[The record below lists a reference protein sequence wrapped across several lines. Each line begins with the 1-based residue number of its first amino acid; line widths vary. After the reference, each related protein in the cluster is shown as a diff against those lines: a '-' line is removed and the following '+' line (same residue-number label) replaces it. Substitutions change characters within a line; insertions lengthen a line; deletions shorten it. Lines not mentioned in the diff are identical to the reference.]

1 MESTQVSNYLLEM
14 KKITKV
20 FPGVTALRGV
30 DLHVGYGEIHAL
42 MGENG
47 AGKSTLMKCIA
58 GIYKPTSGD
67 IIFDGKVQTF
77 STPAEALANGIS
89 MIHQELSPVLY
100 RPIMENVWLG
110 REPLNKFGLVDHKKM
125 HALTKEVLKEIELEE
140 DPSSLMST
148 LTVAK
153 MQMVEIAKAVSY
165 NSKLIIMDEP
175 TSSLAEKEI
184 NQLFSIMRKLKSQG
198 KSIIFITHKL
208 DEIYEI
214 TDRVTVYRDGAFIG
228 SEKTADLK
236 VDRLINWMVGRDV
249 KEMFPKTPCPIGDVR
264 LEVKNLSNRKYFK
277 NVSFTVRRGEILGMA
292 GLVGAGRSEVVETIF
307 GMRPNIGGEIF
318 IDGKK
323 IEIKHPS
330 DAIANGMAWLTED
343 RRGSGIF
350 PMLAVQLN
358 IAIATI
364 PKFLNRIGLIR
375 EAQLNKSCEEF
386 VKKIQVKTPS
396 LEQHVENLSG
406 GNQQKVL
413 VARWLM
419 TNPDILFMDEPTR
432 GIDVGTKSE
441 IHRLISRLA
450 GEGKSIVMIS
460 SELPEIMGMSDRI
473 MVMHQ
478 GKVTGIVENTKDL
491 TQEELMS
498 YATDTVEEYK
508 KSKGGKK

>member
-1 MESTQVSNYLLEM
+1 MVSDYLLEM
-14 KKITKV
+14 KNIKKT
-20 FPGVTALRGV
+20 FPGVLALNGV
-30 DLHVGYGEIHAL
+30 DLRVARGEIHAL

-58 GIYKPTSGD
+58 GIYKPTSGEV
-67 IIFDGKVQTF
+67 IFDGQAQEPY
-77 STPAEALANGIS
+77 TPAEALAKGIS
-89 MIHQELSPVLY
+89 MIHQELSPVLH

-110 REPLNKFGLVDHKKM
+110 REPLTPFRLVDHKKM
-125 HALTKEVLKEIELEE
+125 YEQTKAVLKEIELEE
-140 DPSSLMST
+140 DPASLMST

-175 TSSLAEKEI
+175 TSSLTEKEI
-184 NQLFSIMRKLKSQG
+184 KQLFAIMRKLKSQG
-198 KSIIFITHKL
+198 KSVIFISHKL

-214 TDRVTVYRDGAFIG
+214 ADRVTVYRDGAFIG

-236 VDRLINWMVGRDV
+236 VDKLINMMVGRDV
-249 KEMFPKTPCPIGDVR
+249 KEMFPKTACPIGDVKM
-264 LEVKNLSNRKYFK
+264 EVKNLSNRKYFK
-277 NVSFTVRRGEILGMA
+277 DVSFTVRRGEILGIA

-307 GMRPNIGGEIF
+307 GMRPKSGGEIF

-323 IEIKHPS
+323 AEIKTPA
-330 DAIANGMAWLTED
+330 DAIQNGMAWLTED
-343 RRGSGIF
+343 RRQSGLF

-364 PKFLNRIGLIR
+364 PKFINKIGLIR
-375 EAQLNKSCEEF
+375 ESELNQSCADY

-396 LEQHVENLSG
+396 LDQRVENLSG

-419 TNPDILFMDEPTR
+419 TNPNILFMDEPTR

-441 IHRLISRLA
+441 IHRLISQLA
-450 GEGKSIVMIS
+450 GEGKSIVMVS

-473 MVMHQ
+473 MIMHQ
-478 GKVTGIVENTKDL
+478 GRVTGIVENTQDL
-491 TQEELMS
+491 TQEELMA
-498 YATDTVEEYK
+498 YATDTVDEYR
-508 KSKGGKK
+508 KSKGGK

>member
-1 MESTQVSNYLLEM
+1 MSEYLLEM
-14 KKITKV
+14 KNIKKV
-20 FPGVTALRGV
+20 FPGVLALNGV
-30 DLHVGYGEIHAL
+30 DLHVRPGEIHAL
-42 MGENG
+42 IGENG

-58 GIYKPTSGD
+58 GIYRPTSGE
-67 IIFDGKVQTF
+67 IIFDGTVQGAYNP
-77 STPAEALANGIS
+77 SEALAMGIS
-89 MIHQELSPVLY
+89 MIHQELSPVLH

-110 REPLNKFGLVDHKKM
+110 REPLSRFGLIDHKKM
-125 HALTKEVLKEIELEE
+125 HAQTKEVLKEIELEE
-140 DPSSLMST
+140 DPASLMAS

-175 TSSLAEKEI
+175 TSSLTEKEI
-184 NQLFSIMRKLKSQG
+184 KQLFTIMRKLKSQG
-198 KSIIFITHKL
+198 KSIIFISHKL

-214 TDRVTVYRDGAFIG
+214 TDCVTVYRDGNFIG
-228 SEKTADLK
+228 SEKTANLK
-236 VDRLINWMVGRDV
+236 VDKLINMMVGRDV
-249 KEMFPKTPCPIGDVR
+249 KEMFPKTPCPIGEVK

-277 NVSFTVRRGEILGMA
+277 DVSFTVRRGEILGVA
-292 GLVGAGRSEVVETIF
+292 GLVGAGRTEVVETIF
-307 GMRPNIGGEIF
+307 AMRPRTSGEVF

-323 IEIKHPS
+323 IDIKSPA
-330 DAIANGMAWLTED
+330 DAIKNGMAWLTED

-350 PMLAVQLN
+350 PMLAVRLN

-364 PKFLNRIGLIR
+364 PKFLNWMGIIK
-375 EAQLNKSCEEF
+375 ETQLNKSCADF

-396 LEQHVENLSG
+396 LDQHVENLSG

-419 TNPDILFMDEPTR
+419 TNPDILFVDEPTR

-441 IHRLISRLA
+441 IHRLISNLA

-460 SELPEIMGMSDRI
+460 SELPEVMGMSDRI

-498 YATDTVEEYK
+498 YATNTVAEYK
-508 KSKGGKK
+508 KSKGGK

>member
-1 MESTQVSNYLLEM
+1 VSEYLLEM
-14 KKITKV
+14 KNIKKV
-20 FPGVTALRGV
+20 FPGVLALNGV
-30 DLHVGYGEIHAL
+30 NLKVAPGEIHAL

-58 GIYKPTSGD
+58 GIYKPTSGEV
-67 IIFDGKVQTF
+67 IFDGQVQEPY
-77 STPAEALANGIS
+77 TPAEALAKGIS
-89 MIHQELSPVLY
+89 MIHQELSPVLH

-110 REPLNKFGLVDHKKM
+110 REPLTPLRLVDHRKM
-125 HALTKEVLKEIELEE
+125 YNQTKEVLKEIELEE
-140 DPSSLMST
+140 DPASLMST

-153 MQMVEIAKAVSY
+153 MQMVEIAKAISY

-175 TSSLAEKEI
+175 TSSLTEKEI
-184 NQLFSIMRKLKSQG
+184 KQLFAIMRKLKSQG
-198 KSIIFITHKL
+198 KSVIFISHKL

-214 TDRVTVYRDGAFIG
+214 ADRVTVYRDGSFIG

-236 VDRLINWMVGRDV
+236 VDRLINMMVGRDV
-249 KEMFPKTPCPIGDVR
+249 KEMFPKTACPIGEVQ
-264 LEVKNLSNRKYFK
+264 LEVKNLSNRKYFRD
-277 NVSFTVRRGEILGMA
+277 VSFTVRRGEILGIA
-292 GLVGAGRSEVVETIF
+292 GLVGAGRSEVIETIF
-307 GMRPNIGGEIF
+307 GMRPKSGGELF

-323 IEIKHPS
+323 VEIRRPS
-330 DAIANGMAWLTED
+330 DAIQNGMAWLTED
-343 RRGSGIF
+343 RRQSGLF

-364 PKFLNRIGLIR
+364 PRFLNRVGLIR
-375 EAQLNKSCEEF
+375 ESQLNQSCTEF

-396 LEQHVENLSG
+396 LDQRVENLSG

-419 TNPDILFMDEPTR
+419 TNPNILFMDEPTR

-450 GEGKSIVMIS
+450 GEGKSIVMVS

-473 MVMHQ
+473 MIMHQ
-478 GKVTGIVENTKDL
+478 GRVTGIVENRKDL
-491 TQEELMS
+491 TQEELMA
-498 YATDTVEEYK
+498 YATGTIDEYK
-508 KSKGGKK
+508 KSKGGK